1 MNFNEYQKKSIE
13 TWLENG
19 KYDFIRTIL
28 GICGESGEIA
38 EKIKKYYR
46 DGNTNL
52 REDIKN
58 ELGDLLYYI
67 ARCADYLQLNLET
80 IVKENLE
87 KLLSR
92 KNRNKIQGNGD
103 SR

>member
-1 MNFNEYQKKSIE
+1 MDFNEYQSKTQD
-13 TWLENG
+13 TWLFNQH
-19 KYDFIRTIL
+19 DFIRIIL

-46 DGNTNL
+46 DCSSNL

-67 ARCADYLQLNLET
+67 ARCADYFHFNLSQIAQEN
-80 IVKENLE
+80 VK

-92 KNRNKIQGNGD
+92 KNRGKIQGSGD
-103 SR
+103 NR